1 MRSFIQV
8 RRLFE
13 KSDYLPL
20 YPYFLLFLENKV
32 FQKMILLKNNSY
44 FYTKKLEI

>member
-1 MRSFIQV
+1 MGSFIQV

-13 KSDYLPL
+13 KRDYPSL

-32 FQKMILLKNNSY
+32 FRKMILLENSPLFLY
-44 FYTKKLEI
+44 KKA